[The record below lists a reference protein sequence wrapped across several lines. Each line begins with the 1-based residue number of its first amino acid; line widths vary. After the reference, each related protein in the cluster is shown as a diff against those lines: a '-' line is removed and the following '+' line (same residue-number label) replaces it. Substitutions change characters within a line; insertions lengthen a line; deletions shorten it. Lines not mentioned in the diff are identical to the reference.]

1 MKLTRYITAF
11 CLPFVVLTACETDRD
26 IVTFDSTTA
35 TPATLS
41 IDGEAQN
48 LYTLDANNAS
58 ANVFTL
64 NWSTPEFGVQV
75 PVTNVLQMDFEGQNF
90 SNAQTL
96 VTETDKNNTSYAV
109 IASDLNANIQTL
121 LSKYGMETPTD
132 PANAVKVSFRI
143 TSFITSSA
151 SDSLFSE
158 TLTVNVLP
166 YEGEAIYPEV
176 YAIGDYS
183 GWGWDAAQSLFSFSG
198 DEVNYE
204 GLIDFNG
211 KSANGFKLTGDT
223 NWDNGNWG
231 TDGNAEAP
239 GTEASSV
246 QLINDGSSGN
256 ISCYSKRFYHFSFNT
271 STLVLTMNHGFD
283 QLGICGDLTGWA
295 DGNDIVMNFDTES
308 QRFYADIEITSNGGL
323 KFRADGGWDNGYN
336 LGGSNGTLIND
347 GGSSNV
353 PVTAGNY
360 RIYVNLNNSGNMT
373 YELNA
378 EDYGTE

>member
-75 PVTNVLQMDFEGQNF
+75 PVTNVLQMDFEGQSF

-151 SDSLFSE
+151 SDS
-158 TLTVNVLP
+158 